1 MSSIYVSI
9 CSLSDSELIR
19 SIKSC
24 LSQSSGKNEIF
35 LGVAHSSKIL
45 SKEDILNIGKEIQQ
59 IVPRSNFRYYNSTH
73 HMGTGVGRRKA
84 YEMYSG
90 EDYLLQVDCHSLY
103 KKDWDITLIDQLT
116 RGQRDFG
123 KSVITG
129 YPDSYFY
136 TEKGISLRY
145 SWFPAVSYFIDT
157 NISTTQYQDDPTIYN
172 ILPDFNERVVDDSPG
187 SFELNKKISG
197 GLLFGDKR
205 FAENYDSL
213 IQYDY
218 TLPEE
223 ELFMSIELIHQGFK
237 LLTPLEPIPIAHL
250 YYEDINYIGGEREIL
265 SEEFLYRDEAKEEII
280 DYYISNRKK
289 IKQFQEYANVNME
302 DLFIEGVKGLNN
314 EKELI
319 DSFLS

>member
-9 CSLSDSELIR
+9 CSLSDSELIK

-24 LSQSSGKNEIF
+24 LSQSSGENEIF
-35 LGVAHSSKIL
+35 LGIAHSSRVL

-59 IVPRSNFRYYNSTH
+59 IVPKSNFKYYSSTN

-90 EDYLLQVDCHSLY
+90 EDYMLQVDCHSLY
-103 KKDWDITLIDQLT
+103 KKDWDLTLIDQLI
-116 RGQRDFG
+116 RGQSIFG

-136 TEKGISLRY
+136 TENGISLRY

-157 NISTTQYQDDPTIYN
+157 NISSTQYRDDPSIYN
-172 ILPDFNERVVDDSPG
+172 ILPNFNDRVVDDSPG
-187 SFELNKKISG
+187 NFELNQKISG
-197 GLLFGDKR
+197 GLLFGDQQ

-223 ELFMSIELIHQGFK
+223 ELFMSIELIHHGFK
-237 LLTPLEPIPIAHL
+237 LLTPLEPMPVAHL
-250 YYEDINYIGGEREIL
+250 YYEDINSIGGKREIL
-265 SEEFLYRDEAKEEII
+265 STEFLYRSEAKEEII
-280 DYYISNRKK
+280 NYYISNKHK
-289 IKQFQEYANVNME
+289 IKKFQEYAKVNMQ
-302 DLFIEGVKGLNN
+302 DLFIDGVRGLSN
-314 EKELI
+314 ENELI
-319 DSFLS
+319 NSFLN

>member
-9 CSLSDSELIR
+9 CSLSDSELIK

-24 LSQSSGKNEIF
+24 LSQSSGENEIF
-35 LGVAHSSKIL
+35 LGIAHSSRVL

-59 IVPRSNFRYYNSTH
+59 IVPKSNFKYYSSTN

-90 EDYLLQVDCHSLY
+90 EDYMLQVDCHSLY
-103 KKDWDITLIDQLT
+103 KKDWDLTLIDQLI
-116 RGQRDFG
+116 RGQRIFG

-136 TEKGISLRY
+136 TENGISLRY

-157 NISTTQYQDDPTIYN
+157 NISSTQYRDDPSIYN
-172 ILPDFNERVVDDSPG
+172 ILPNFNDRVVDDSQG
-187 SFELNKKISG
+187 NFELNQKISG
-197 GLLFGDKR
+197 GLLFGDQQ

-223 ELFMSIELIHQGFK
+223 ELFMSIELIHHGFK
-237 LLTPLEPIPIAHL
+237 LLTPLEPMPVAHL
-250 YYEDINYIGGEREIL
+250 YYEDINSIGGKREIL
-265 SEEFLYRDEAKEEII
+265 STEFLYRSEAKEEII
-280 DYYISNRKK
+280 NYYISNKHK
-289 IKQFQEYANVNME
+289 IKKFQEYAKVNMQ
-302 DLFIEGVKGLNN
+302 DLFIDGVRGLSN
-314 EKELI
+314 ENELI
-319 DSFLS
+319 NSFLN